1 MEKYQNSSD
10 EELIR
15 RLRQGESEIEDFL
28 MDKYKNLVKIRA
40 RAMYLI
46 GGETDDLIQEGMI
59 GLFKAIRD
67 YREDRDAAFATFA
80 KLCVERQLYRAI
92 ESSNRQKNQ
101 PLNTYISLDGES
113 QEEELQRL
121 WEESPE
127 AIVVDREHT
136 DAMIERIHKALS
148 PFENHVLNLYMNGYT
163 YIQIAEMMDK
173 SPKSIDNALQ
183 RIRSKVRDILE
194 PGAIQKDNEDKKH

>member
-80 KLCVERQLYRAI
+80 KLCVERQLYRTI

>member
-80 KLCVERQLYRAI
+80 KLCVERQLYRTI

-136 DAMIERIHKALS
+136 DAMIEKIHKALS

-183 RIRSKVRDILE
+183 RIRSKVRDLLE
-194 PGAIQKDNEDKKH
+194 PGANQKDNEDKKH

>member
-80 KLCVERQLYRAI
+80 KLCVERQLYRTI

-173 SPKSIDNALQ
+173 SPKSFDNALQ

>member
-80 KLCVERQLYRAI
+80 KLCVERQLYRTI

-136 DAMIERIHKALS
+136 DAMIEKIHKALS

>member
-80 KLCVERQLYRAI
+80 KLCVERQLYRTI

-136 DAMIERIHKALS
+136 DAMIEKIHKALS

-194 PGAIQKDNEDKKH
+194 PGAIQKDNEDKKY

>member
-80 KLCVERQLYRAI
+80 KLCVERQLYRTI

-136 DAMIERIHKALS
+136 DAMIERIHKELS